1 MYKDPV
7 ENIIKILY
15 GELEG
20 KIYSLVKS
28 NKNITIKE
36 LNTILNA
43 DNKADIN
50 SPINQLIRE
59 NFLKS
64 EKTNPNIK
72 SQYKGKGEQSDS
84 VLKLNNDFNFDDFNI
99 KYRDLKEYIIN
110 YFKEEED
117 NKWICQKCQQRKNEN
132 LASRENF
139 TCPKCNEH
147 YILKDSNLSDLKKKC
162 FEILEFLDEN
172 FDTKLNVLKGG
183 NYSNNNRNYLIAK
196 YGINIL
202 NTNIPERPQKEKDKI
217 YIEEND
223 PYIESTLE
231 DIMKT
236 EKSAERFAFYELI
249 EAFNK
254 YNKK

>member
-1 MYKDPV
+1 M
-7 ENIIKILY
+7 
-15 GELEG
+15 
-20 KIYSLVKS
+20 
-28 NKNITIKE
+28 
-36 LNTILNA
+36 
-43 DNKADIN
+43 
-50 SPINQLIRE
+50 
-59 NFLKS
+59 
-64 EKTNPNIK
+64 
-72 SQYKGKGEQSDS
+72 
-84 VLKLNNDFNFDDFNI
+84 
-99 KYRDLKEYIIN
+99 
-110 YFKEEED
+110 
-117 NKWICQKCQQRKNEN
+117 
-132 LASRENF
+132 
-139 TCPKCNEH
+139 
-147 YILKDSNLSDLKKKC
+147 
-162 FEILEFLDEN
+162 DEN